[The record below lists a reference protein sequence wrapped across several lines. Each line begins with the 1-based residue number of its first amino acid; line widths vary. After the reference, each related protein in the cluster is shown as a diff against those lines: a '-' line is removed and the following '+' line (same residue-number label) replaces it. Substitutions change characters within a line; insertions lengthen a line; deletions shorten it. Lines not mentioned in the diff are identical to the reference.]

1 MPLEFS
7 VSFSD
12 HALVAASLA
21 AGLVQY
27 AEQRGVEIDRLLDI
41 CGLDPATFKDTTARI
56 SFDRLGYLF
65 ELLSLETNDPAFTLK
80 YADAYRLGDTGP
92 LGFAMLNAPDLR
104 TMWTLFARVTELVVD
119 ATYYSVREEGDLV
132 INEWSYSPTVTRFA
146 PFSDMGTAIFV
157 RHIRNFTGKDWEPIQ
172 IDFQRPKP
180 KGDLAPFHAAFGS
193 VVNFG
198 MRHNRCIFPRKD
210 FDCRLQNADERVYEI
225 MSQVCLDAWNAL
237 NTRHD
242 VMVRARN
249 VITYLLQTGRADLA
263 NVAHQMAM
271 SERSLQRRLAERNTS
286 FGTLIDEARRAL
298 SDILLSNDDLSLN
311 EIAHRCG
318 YGSSAAYSRAVSGW
332 HGKPPGSLRRTLAT
346 KTE

>member
-1 MPLEFS
+1 VPLEFS

-21 AGLVQY
+21 GGLTQY
-27 AEQRGVEIDRLLDI
+27 SEQRGVDISRFLDT
-41 CGLDPATFKDTTARI
+41 CGLDAATFRDTTARI

-65 ELLSLETNDPAFTLK
+65 ELLAQETKDPAFALK

-104 TMWTLFARVTELVVD
+104 TMWTLFARVAELVVD
-119 ATYYSVREEGDLV
+119 ATYYSIREEGDLV

-157 RHIRNFTGKDWEPIQ
+157 RHIRNFTGRDWEPILM
-172 IDFQRPKP
+172 DLQRPKP
-180 KGDLAPFHAAFGS
+180 EGDLAPFHAAFGT
-193 VVNFG
+193 VINFG
-198 MRHNRCIFPRKD
+198 ARHNRCIFPRKY
-210 FDCRLQNADERVYEI
+210 FDCKLPNADERVYGI
-225 MSQVCLDAWNAL
+225 MSQACLDAWSAL
-237 NTRHD
+237 NTRLD

-249 VITYLLQTGRADLA
+249 VIMGLLQTGRADLA

-271 SERSLQRRLAERNTS
+271 SERSLQRRLAERGTS

-298 SDILLSNDDLSLN
+298 SDILLSNEELSLL
-311 EIAHRCG
+311 EIANRCG
-318 YGSSAAYSRAVSGW
+318 YSSTAAYSRAVTGW
-332 HGKPPGSLRRTLAT
+332 HGRPPGSLRRAFSNRSS
-346 KTE
+346 